1 MVYSSRRTKGQFEMR
16 HAGAECL
23 DQLDELL
30 TRLRC
35 LPGLREP
42 RRGVFYRRS
51 KAFLHFHED
60 PAGVFADIRFGKE
73 WERLP
78 VTTAAERD
86 TLLALVEERT
96 ELSSPVGAAAGS
108 SRR

>member
-1 MVYSSRRTKGQFEMR
+1 MR
-16 HAGAECL
+16 HAGTDSL

-30 TRLRC
+30 ARLRA

-60 PAGVFADIRFGKE
+60 KIGLFVDIRFREE
-73 WERLP
+73 WERFP
-78 VTTAAERD
+78 VNTVVECATVLR
-86 TLLALVEERT
+86 LVEDRT
-96 ELSSPVGAAAGS
+96 ELSSPADAAAGS
-108 SRR
+108 TRR